1 MPFSGTPEPFP
12 VVELWSDADFRAVIK
27 PIGVDVELTFAG
39 QVIHR
44 LDTPVSGVLLLGKT
58 SRALEAGSALFANR
72 GVHKVYWA
80 LVAKP
85 LPSGSGRLRHWL
97 EHRQKGNK
105 TFAHKQ
111 AAKGR
116 LDSWLDYQLLAQGD
130 RYTLYEIVLGTGRTH
145 QIRAQLAAAGSPVK
159 AHAAHPGYSATNL
172 QGNTEDRFGTSLWNA
187 GNRLVATS
195 AEFGAAPTLYAS
207 SADLPP
213 DSFIGP
219 KFGARG
225 PVAAVGRSPLARDA
239 KTARAL
245 WTLSEQL
252 TGIEFPL

>member
-27 PIGVDVELTFAG
+27 PIGVDVEVTFAG

-44 LDTPVSGVLLLGKT
+44 LDTPVSGVLLLGKS

-85 LPSGSGRLRHWL
+85 LPSVSGRLRHWL

-105 TFAHKQ
+105 TYAHKL

-116 LDSWLDYQLLAQGD
+116 LDSWLDCRLLAQGD

-159 AHAAHPGYSATNL
+159 GDLKYGAKRSNPGGGISLLARSLTFNHPFTEKLIHLEAPAPEGDALWAALAHAGEASPP
-172 QGNTEDRFGTSLWNA
+172 A
-187 GNRLVATS
+187 GQTV
-195 AEFGAAPTLYAS
+195 
-207 SADLPP
+207 
-213 DSFIGP
+213 
-219 KFGARG
+219 
-225 PVAAVGRSPLARDA
+225 
-239 KTARAL
+239 
-245 WTLSEQL
+245 
-252 TGIEFPL
+252 